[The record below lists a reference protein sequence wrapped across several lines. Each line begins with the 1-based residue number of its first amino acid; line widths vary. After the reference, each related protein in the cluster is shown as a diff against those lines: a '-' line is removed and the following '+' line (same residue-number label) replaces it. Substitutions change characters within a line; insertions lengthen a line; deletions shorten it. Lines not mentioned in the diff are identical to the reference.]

1 MILEKKLTIK
11 EVLREMDYLKKQ
23 IYSLET
29 ILQKR
34 INPLKGITYKDI
46 NCIIK
51 GGGNSDPMTN
61 NLIKQEE
68 IKTDLDAKLAS
79 YNSYREQAIEEI
91 AIMMSTRTDEEMVVF
106 FRDDLCWKW
115 NDIIKVMHC
124 SLRKGHYLY
133 KNGKK

>member
-1 MILEKKLTIK
+1 MILEEKLTIN
-11 EVLREMDYLKKQ
+11 EILREMDYLKKQ

-46 NCIIK
+46 NCVIK
-51 GGGNSDPMTN
+51 VGGNSDQMTN

-68 IKTDLDAKLAS
+68 LKNELETKIDS
-79 YNSYREQAIEEI
+79 YYSYRSQAIEEI
-91 AIMMSTRTDEEMVVF
+91 TNMMSTKSDEEMIVF
-106 FRDDLCWKW
+106 FLFFLHWKW

-133 KNGKK
+133 KKGKK